1 LRRNI
6 VRNRRKTTGNL
17 ITSGRIHRHFRQ
29 FRHSAAVL
37 RKTVNAAARGARAR
51 SARFHR
57 LNEAAVAALELVA
70 RQGVPAGASMVDGGL
85 GMIRQDR
92 WCSRISGDILGKTI
106 SKQHRRGSTR
116 IFCNPNAL
124 VSPLWVECRGQAH
137 NVEVAIGD
145 LFATRNPLKS
155 QAARKVLSPISQHSC
170 HHVQVVRAFKV
181 MAGAHPI

>member
-1 LRRNI
+1 MPRDL
-6 VRNRRKTTGNL
+6 TEP
-17 ITSGRIHRHFRQ
+17 S
-29 FRHSAAVL
+29 
-37 RKTVNAAARGARAR
+37 
-51 SARFHR
+51 R

-70 RQGVPAGASMVDGGL
+70 RQGVPTGALMFDGWL
-85 GMIRQDR
+85 GMIKLDR
-92 WCSRISGDILGKTI
+92 WCSRISGDILGMPI
-106 SKQHRRGSTR
+106 SKQHCRGSSTR

-124 VSPLWVECRGQAH
+124 ISPLWVECRGQAH

-170 HHVQVVRAFKV
+170 HHVQVVRAFEV